1 MFKKIIKLV
10 LVLAGV
16 WAIIHRHVIASFLTG
31 SPMPEAPD
39 WHKRFCPRALN
50 GCDDVNFG
58 DLDDLGDLDI

>member
-31 SPMPEAPD
+31 
-39 WHKRFCPRALN
+39 
-50 GCDDVNFG
+50 
-58 DLDDLGDLDI
+58 

>member
-31 SPMPEAPD
+31 SPLAASFASSCE
-39 WHKRFCPRALN
+39 KYPRKSLSTFYLRL
-50 GCDDVNFG
+50 V
-58 DLDDLGDLDI
+58 